1 MTSVLTIFTIIFGEL
16 VPKQIGLAHAERV
29 AMSTSRLIDV
39 LGVVFGPLVGFL
51 TGTTRRISRLFGADV
66 AADERISA
74 EELRLIIEQGG
85 EQGILEAEEEQMI
98 HAVIELGDQRV
109 HEVMVPR
116 IAMVSLASDATLEQ
130 AIDTVIDEGHSRIP
144 VYEETIDEIVGILYA
159 KDLLP
164 FLKGSVAER
173 PSLRSILRTP
183 VFVPESMSVD
193 DLLHEFQRRKVHL
206 AIVLDEYGGTAGL
219 VTIEDLLEEIVGE
232 IQDEYDEEE
241 PLIVKIS
248 DDEARIDGRA
258 DVDDLAELFDT
269 NLGLEDEDE
278 YDTVGGLIYH
288 RIGGVPKPGDR
299 VLVDGLTLTVET
311 TDGRRVGKVLAVRD
325 RDYRRPRRR
334 RGGPLAGRL
343 DPRHGE
349 LLAAT
354 EDVPGCRGLAD
365 PRRTRFELACRRGRV
380 VEMAGDR
387 DPSADALQVT
397 LGIRS
402 FERVQ
407 PGRARLGL
415 SKPPVGQDAG
425 VQPPWSERFTR
436 AAIAL
441 AGIDDPGAEAEIAGA
456 EAGGTVVG
464 LECHDVVE
472 RRSTCRARTI
482 EHRGFRW
489 GPSGRRTWAG
499 PASNRPA
506 RRRPG
511 RSPRA
516 GLPRP
521 TLRQAS
527 RPSRRSTNH
536 HEARYGA
543 SPHVPTRIRRQP
555 ARGGAIGPRR
565 GTSRPDRVHRR
576 AAPARSARPAHP
588 AAHHRSWRGR
598 VLTREP
604 SPATMWYPL
613 SSSRMMNRSR
623 APITSFTPVTCR
635 RPSSRAGSR
644 VHVRPSH
651 DRQAARVEVSPP
663 AVGDTLV
670 IARYSS
676 PAAARWK

>member
-1 MTSVLTIFTIIFGEL
+1 MSSPLVELGIIVVLILLNGVFSATEIALVTVRRSRLQQLVDEGSRGAKRVLHLKGSPGQFLAVIQIGINFLGFLASAFAAVSLVAGLETWLAGFGALQGVAGGLALVVVTGVLTIFTIIFGEL

-51 TGTTRRISRLFGADV
+51 TWTTRRISRLFGADV

-116 IAMVSLASDATLEQ
+116 IAMVSLASNATMEQ

-248 DDEARIDGRA
+248 EDEARIDGRA

-325 RDYRRPRRR
+325 RDYR
-334 RGGPLAGRL
+334 
-343 DPRHGE
+343 DP
-349 LLAAT
+349 
-354 EDVPGCRGLAD
+354 EDDEAD
-365 PRRTRFELACRRGRV
+365 R
-380 VEMAGDR
+380 
-387 DPSADALQVT
+387 
-397 LGIRS
+397 
-402 FERVQ
+402 
-407 PGRARLGL
+407 
-415 SKPPVGQDAG
+415 
-425 VQPPWSERFTR
+425 
-436 AAIAL
+436 
-441 AGIDDPGAEAEIAGA
+441 
-456 EAGGTVVG
+456 
-464 LECHDVVE
+464 
-472 RRSTCRARTI
+472 
-482 EHRGFRW
+482 
-489 GPSGRRTWAG
+489 
-499 PASNRPA
+499 
-506 RRRPG
+506 
-511 RSPRA
+511 
-516 GLPRP
+516 
-521 TLRQAS
+521 
-527 RPSRRSTNH
+527 
-536 HEARYGA
+536 
-543 SPHVPTRIRRQP
+543 
-555 ARGGAIGPRR
+555 
-565 GTSRPDRVHRR
+565 
-576 AAPARSARPAHP
+576 
-588 AAHHRSWRGR
+588 
-598 VLTREP
+598 
-604 SPATMWYPL
+604 
-613 SSSRMMNRSR
+613 
-623 APITSFTPVTCR
+623 
-635 RPSSRAGSR
+635 
-644 VHVRPSH
+644 
-651 DRQAARVEVSPP
+651 
-663 AVGDTLV
+663 
-670 IARYSS
+670 
-676 PAAARWK
+676 